1 MEIRERNSYNRLQQE
16 VIRVTDTYDIELKVP
31 LGIRHGCLQIQR
43 TDSSSVEGTLE
54 ILGKRT
60 RFTGTLEKNE
70 ITMEGELETQVRTL
84 TYHGNGS
91 LEDGNIQ
98 VQLKTRRSIYLLTGT
113 LRQHEGESRKER
125 KTV

>member
-1 MEIRERNSYNRLQQE
+1 
-16 VIRVTDTYDIELKVP
+16 
-31 LGIRHGCLQIQR
+31 
-43 TDSSSVEGTLE
+43 
-54 ILGKRT
+54 
-60 RFTGTLEKNE
+60 
-70 ITMEGELETQVRTL
+70 MEGELETQVRTL